1 MSDREEIVELL
12 HRYAWTYDDDDLDAF
27 VDCWVEDG
35 EMTVGGETVGSE
47 TVGSETVGDEKL
59 TLPLADTLGKALLTP
74 PLTQPAARYPAARIA
89 RATPSVLV
97 ICRPLP

>member
-1 MSDREEIVELL
+1 M
-12 HRYAWTYDDDDLDAF
+12 
-27 VDCWVEDG
+27 
-35 EMTVGGETVGSE
+35 GSE

-89 RATPSVLV
+89 RAAPSVLV
-97 ICRPLP
+97 ICWPLSVIRPVIPGATPVSFLRPGWGWAP

>member
-1 MSDREEIVELL
+1 
-12 HRYAWTYDDDDLDAF
+12 
-27 VDCWVEDG
+27 
-35 EMTVGGETVGSE
+35 VGSE

-97 ICRPLP
+97 ICRPFRDPPSHSCATPVSFRRPGLGWAP